1 MTDARVLMR
10 QQARQQRRALL
21 ARERD
26 HATAAINSR
35 ALALFGASAQ
45 RIAAYMA
52 VASEL
57 SVAPLIDALLADRR
71 QLYLPKIAADRS
83 LVFARWRGDSRH
95 LQTNAFGILEPTSA
109 ASECVHASALDAIV
123 VPLVAFDSQCQRLGS
138 GAGFYDRALHHRLHS
153 QGAPMLIGCAF
164 DCQQVD
170 VIPSAPWDVA
180 LDFVV
185 TETQI
190 VRRSAVWPTG

>member
-1 MTDARVLMR
+1 MTDARALMR
-10 QQARQQRRALL
+10 QQARQQRRALT

-26 HATAAINSR
+26 RATTAINSR
-35 ALALFGASAQ
+35 ALALLDASIQ

-57 SVAPLIDALLADRR
+57 SVAPLIDALLADKR

-83 LVFARWRGDSRH
+83 LAFARWRGDFRH
-95 LQTNAFGILEPTSA
+95 LQPNAFGILEPMSA
-109 ASECVHASALDAIV
+109 ASECVNASGLDAIV
-123 VPLVAFDSQCQRLGS
+123 VPLVAFDSRCQRLGS

-153 QGAPMLIGCAF
+153 EGAPMLIGCAF
-164 DCQQVD
+164 DCQHVD

-180 LDFVV
+180 LDVVV

-190 VRRSAVWPTG
+190 LRRSAAWPTG